1 MLAFAACGGGGGGA
15 SKGEIEIWS
24 SLPRQGS
31 SKAQTDT
38 IVNAINMAIEE
49 KGGTVGG
56 YTIKYVDK
64 DDSTAAAGKWDE
76 ATEIKNANDA
86 VANDKLVA
94 YIGTFNSGAAKLS
107 DPDPVR
113 QGHRHDQPGQ
123 HGRRPHQAVRGGRAG
138 QVLPE
143 RVQEELHARHPQR
156 LAPGE
161 CRRAS
166 GRLQLGL
173 KNVYILDDT
182 EVYGKGIADVFNT
195 RSADYGLTVLG
206 RDGIDGKA
214 TDYKA
219 LAEKVKATN
228 PDLVYY
234 GGITQN
240 NAGQLWRDLRDAMPD
255 VALMGP
261 DGIYENEFL
270 EAAAAAAEGSYITF
284 GGVPP
289 DQLTGK
295 GKEFVDK
302 YTAKYP
308 NNPVEGYTAYGYE
321 AAQRRPRSHRAGCR
335 QEPRRRPGAPRPR
348 PRRGQGDEGLR
359 RRARQVEL
367 RCRRRY
373 KRDHYVGSDHHQRRV
388 QVRLRH
394 RVAPL
399 HRRGST
405 SRPFGIRRTAGRP
418 STTSAT
424 MRRGRWRS

>member
-1 MLAFAACGGGGGGA
+1 MNKSRIAALGAVAMLAFAACGGGGGGA

-107 DPDPVR
+107 IPILCGKGIVMISPANTGVGLTKPFEEGEPDKYYPNGCKKNYTRVIPNDSL
-113 QGHRHDQPGQ
+113 QGN
-123 HGRRPHQAVRGGRAG
+123 AG
-138 QVLPE
+138 
-143 RVQEELHARHPQR
+143 AKW
-156 LAPGE
+156 
-161 CRRAS
+161 AS
-166 GRLQLGL
+166 ELGL

-195 RSADYGLTVLG
+195 RSADYGLTILG

-261 DGIYENEFL
+261 DGVYENEFL
-270 EAAAAAAEGSYITF
+270 EAAAAAAEGTYITF

-321 AAQRRPRSHRAGCR
+321 AANVVLAAIERAAAKNPADIARAPRRWSSTRSRRPRTTTASSAS
-335 QEPRRRPGAPRPR
+335 GASMPTAIPALT
-348 PRRGQGDEGLR
+348 DMSGLIIT
-359 RRARQVEL
+359 E
-367 RCRRRY
+367 
-373 KRDHYVGSDHHQRRV
+373 RRV
-388 QVRLRH
+388 QVRLN
-394 RVAPL
+394 V
-399 HRRGST
+399 
-405 SRPFGIRRTAGRP
+405 IK
-418 STTSAT
+418 
-424 MRRGRWRS
+424 

>member
-1 MLAFAACGGGGGGA
+1 MNKSRIAALGAVAMLAFAACGGGGGGA

-86 VANDKLVA
+86 VAADKLVA

-107 DPDPVR
+107 IPILCGKGIVMISPANTGVGLTKPFEEGEPDKYYPNGCKKNYTRVIPNDSL
-113 QGHRHDQPGQ
+113 QGN
-123 HGRRPHQAVRGGRAG
+123 AG
-138 QVLPE
+138 
-143 RVQEELHARHPQR
+143 AKW
-156 LAPGE
+156 
-161 CRRAS
+161 AS
-166 GRLQLGL
+166 ELGL

-195 RSADYGLTVLG
+195 RSADYGLTILG

-261 DGIYENEFL
+261 DGVYENEFL

-321 AAQRRPRSHRAGCR
+321 AAQVVLAAIERAAAKNPADVLALRALVLDEVKATKDYDGVL
-335 QEPRRRPGAPRPR
+335 GKWSFDAD
-348 PRRGQGDEGLR
+348 GDTTATTMSGLII
-359 RRARQVEL
+359 
-367 RCRRRY
+367 
-373 KRDHYVGSDHHQRRV
+373 
-388 QVRLRH
+388 
-394 RVAPL
+394 
-399 HRRGST
+399 T
-405 SRPFGIRRTAGRP
+405 SGEFKFDSVIE
-418 STTSAT
+418 
-424 MRRGRWRS
+424 

>member
-1 MLAFAACGGGGGGA
+1 MNKRKIGTLAAVAMLAFAACSGGGGGGA

-107 DPDPVR
+107 IPILCGKGIVMISPANTGVGLTKPFEEGEPDKYYPNGCKKNYTRVIPNDSL
-113 QGHRHDQPGQ
+113 QGN
-123 HGRRPHQAVRGGRAG
+123 AG
-138 QVLPE
+138 
-143 RVQEELHARHPQR
+143 AKW
-156 LAPGE
+156 
-161 CRRAS
+161 AS
-166 GRLQLGL
+166 ELGL
-173 KNVYILDDT
+173 TNVYILDDT
-182 EVYGKGIADVFNT
+182 EVYGKGIADVFN
-195 RSADYGLTVLG
+195 SKAGEYGLTVLG

-219 LAEKVKATN
+219 LAEKVKGTN

-261 DGIYENEFL
+261 DGVYESEFL

-308 NNPVEGYTAYGYE
+308 NNPIEGYTAYGYE
-321 AAQRRPRSHRAGCR
+321 AANVVLAAIERAAAKNPADVLALRALVLDEVKATKDYDGVL
-335 QEPRRRPGAPRPR
+335 GKWSFDAD
-348 PRRGQGDEGLR
+348 GD
-359 RRARQVEL
+359 
-367 RCRRRY
+367 
-373 KRDHYVGSDHHQRRV
+373 
-388 QVRLRH
+388 
-394 RVAPL
+394 
-399 HRRGST
+399 T
-405 SRPFGIRRTAGRP
+405 T
-418 STTSAT
+418 STTMSGLIVT
-424 MRRGRWRS
+424 GGEFKFDSVIE

>member
-1 MLAFAACGGGGGGA
+1 MRKTKVGVLAAAAMFAFVACSGGGGGTA
-15 SKGEIEIWS
+15 SKGDIEIWS

-49 KGGTVGG
+49 RGGVVGG
-56 YTIKYVDK
+56 YKIVYKDV

-107 DPDPVR
+107 IPILCGKGIVMISPANSGVGLTKPFEEGEPDKYYPNGCKKNYTRVIPNDSL
-113 QGHRHDQPGQ
+113 QGN
-123 HGRRPHQAVRGGRAG
+123 AG
-138 QVLPE
+138 ALW
-143 RVQEELHARHPQR
+143 
-156 LAPGE
+156 
-161 CRRAS
+161 AS
-166 GRLQLGL
+166 KLGA
-173 KNVYILDDT
+173 KNVYLLDDT
-182 EVYGKGIADVFNT
+182 EVYGKGIADVFE
-195 RSADYGLTVLG
+195 SKAGDYDLTILG

-219 LAEKVKATN
+219 LAEKIKATN

-255 VALMGP
+255 VKLMGP
-261 DGIYENEFL
+261 DGVYENEFL

-284 GGVPP
+284 GGLPA
-289 DQLTGK
+289 DQLQGK

-308 NNPVEGYTAYGYE
+308 NNPIEGYTAYGYE
-321 AAQRRPRSHRAGCR
+321 AANVVLAAIEKAAATNPADVLALRAAVLDAVKSTKDYDGVL
-335 QEPRRRPGAPRPR
+335 GKWTFDAD
-348 PRRGQGDEGLR
+348 GDTSLTEMSGLI
-359 RRARQVEL
+359 VTGGEF
-367 RCRRRY
+367 
-373 KRDHYVGSDHHQRRV
+373 KFDSV
-388 QVRLRH
+388 
-394 RVAPL
+394 
-399 HRRGST
+399 
-405 SRPFGIRRTAGRP
+405 IK
-418 STTSAT
+418 
-424 MRRGRWRS
+424 

>member
-1 MLAFAACGGGGGGA
+1 MNKRKIGTLAAVAMLAFAACSGGGGGGA

-49 KGGTVGG
+49 KGGSVGG

-107 DPDPVR
+107 IPILCGKGIVMISPANTGVGLTKPFEEGEPDKYYPNGCKKNYTRVIPNDSL
-113 QGHRHDQPGQ
+113 QGN
-123 HGRRPHQAVRGGRAG
+123 AG
-138 QVLPE
+138 ALW
-143 RVQEELHARHPQR
+143 
-156 LAPGE
+156 
-161 CRRAS
+161 AS
-166 GRLQLGL
+166 KLGV
-173 KNVYILDDT
+173 KNVYVLDDT
-182 EVYGKGIADVFNT
+182 EVYGKGIADVF
-195 RSADYGLTVLG
+195 RQKAPEYGLTIVG
-206 RDGIDGKA
+206 NDGIDGKA

-219 LAEKVKATN
+219 LAEKVKGTS

-255 VALMGP
+255 VKLMGP
-261 DGIYENEFL
+261 DGVYENEFL

-289 DQLTGK
+289 DQLQGK

-308 NNPVEGYTAYGYE
+308 NNPIEGYTAYGYE
-321 AAQRRPRSHRAGCR
+321 AANVVLAAIERAAAKNPADVLALRAAVLDEVKATKDYDGVL
-335 QEPRRRPGAPRPR
+335 GKWSFDAD
-348 PRRGQGDEGLR
+348 GDTSLTEMSGLI
-359 RRARQVEL
+359 VTGGEF
-367 RCRRRY
+367 
-373 KRDHYVGSDHHQRRV
+373 KFDSV
-388 QVRLRH
+388 
-394 RVAPL
+394 
-399 HRRGST
+399 
-405 SRPFGIRRTAGRP
+405 IK
-418 STTSAT
+418 
-424 MRRGRWRS
+424 